1 MCVCVFHIRMLLVFL
16 KEVLIPE
23 VVSDAAA
30 LTSGRGASSS
40 CREKQK
46 KGWNSKNPELMVSGQ
61 NYAGCVSFHLVLTC
75 A

>member
-1 MCVCVFHIRMLLVFL
+1 MLAKICVFFLATESKKCVFVWVGVGIPQ
-16 KEVLIPE
+16 EDAARVSEGGVLIPE

-46 KGWNSKNPELMVSGQ
+46 RFQREQP
-61 NYAGCVSFHLVLTC
+61 
-75 A
+75 